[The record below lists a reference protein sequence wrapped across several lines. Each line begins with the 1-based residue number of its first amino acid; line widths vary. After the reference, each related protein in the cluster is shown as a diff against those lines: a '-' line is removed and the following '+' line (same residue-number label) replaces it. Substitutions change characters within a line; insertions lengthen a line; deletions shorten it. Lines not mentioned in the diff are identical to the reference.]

1 MIKTILKEM
10 IIILL
15 LCAVIILL
23 LSVLFYD
30 DNPISKVVPNKI
42 AYTTPESV
50 QNALEEETIDNGIQ
64 LQNRVYVIEGAD
76 LNIYQKDK
84 TYDPSKENPFA
95 TTIENDAGTTAVG
108 TGTSNNNP
116 SGGQA
121 GNNQNT
127 GNTGSTP
134 SSPKTGLK

>member
-1 MIKTILKEM
+1 M

-15 LCAVIILL
+15 LCVVIILL

-50 QNALEEETIDNGIQ
+50 QNALKEESIDNGIE

-95 TTIENDAGTTAVG
+95 TTAESDAGNTAVG
-108 TGTSNNNP
+108 SGTPNNN
-116 SGGQA
+116 
-121 GNNQNT
+121 
-127 GNTGSTP
+127 
-134 SSPKTGLK
+134 SSN

>member
-15 LCAVIILL
+15 LCVVIILL

-50 QNALEEETIDNGIQ
+50 QNALKEETIDNEIE

-76 LNIYQKDK
+76 LNIYQKDR

-95 TTIENDAGTTAVG
+95 TTVESDAGTTIVG
-108 TGTSNNNP
+108 TDTPDNNSSN
-116 SGGQA
+116 GQA

-127 GNTGSTP
+127 GSTGNTV